1 MPRLAN
7 FLFERKLKKQGYKYI
22 AGCDEVGCGAWAGP
36 VFAAAIILSP
46 KFRAKIRDSKQLSEK
61 QRKKYYKIIKQKNKL
76 VGLGF
81 ATKEEIDSLGL
92 SKAKNLATKR
102 AIANLPQKP
111 EYVLFDGKDILKTF
125 EHPYKFIIKGDEKI
139 KSIACA
145 SIIAKVERDRLM
157 EKLAKKYP
165 RYQFNKNKGYGTKK
179 HILTLRKY
187 GPCKIHR
194 FSYKPIKKF
203 AAF

>member
-1 MPRLAN
+1 MPRFAN

-36 VFAAAIILSP
+36 IYAAAIILSP
-46 KFRAKIRDSKQLSEK
+46 KFKKQICDSKQLSEK
-61 QRKKYYKIIKQKNKL
+61 KRKKLSQEIKKANKWYS
-76 VGLGF
+76 LGIVS
-81 ATKEEIDSLGL
+81 KEELDILGL
-92 SKAKNLATKR
+92 TKARKLACWRAVKNLSK
-102 AIANLPQKP
+102 KP
-111 EYVLFDGKDILKTF
+111 DFVLFDGRDIFKKFFL
-125 EHPYKFIIKGDEKI
+125 PYQFIIKGDEKI

-157 EKLAKKYP
+157 EKLAKRYP

-179 HILTLRKY
+179 HILALKKY

-194 FSYKPIKKF
+194 FSYKPIKKIAIF
-203 AAF
+203 

>member
-1 MPRLAN
+1 MKKTAN
-7 FLFERKLKKQGYKYI
+7 LNQERKLKKQGYKFI

-36 VFAAAIILSP
+36 LIAGAVILSP
-46 KFRAKIRDSKQLSEK
+46 KFRKRIYDSKQLPEK
-61 QRKKYYKIIKQKNKL
+61 KRKKLSREIKKRNKWYS
-76 VGLGF
+76 LGIVS
-81 ATKEEIDSLGL
+81 KEELDTLGL
-92 SKAKNLATKR
+92 IEARKLACQRAIKNLPK
-102 AIANLPQKP
+102 KP
-111 EYVLFDGKDILKTF
+111 DFVLFDGRDIFKKFFL
-125 EHPYKFIIKGDEKI
+125 PYQFVIRGDEKI

-145 SIIAKVERDRLM
+145 SILAKTERDKIMIR
-157 EKLAKKYP
+157 LAKKYP

-203 AAF
+203 TAF